1 MGVKIDKHLNWDDHI
16 DYLINKLN
24 SRICLLKRAKTYVSY
39 SLRQLLYNA
48 LIRLLCEYCCTVWG
62 NTKNENLCCLLRTR
76 KPCARLILDS
86 SVSDNSVQHF
96 GKLGWIPVDNII
108 PLRKLCIMHKVVNGT
123 CPNYFN
129 EYTLSVNDEHRY
141 NTRCQQTI
149 FYPLLSFIQNLGN
162 VLFIG
167 VTLDYGIH

>member
-1 MGVKIDKHLNWDDHI
+1 M
-16 DYLINKLN
+16 
-24 SRICLLKRAKTYVSY
+24 
-39 SLRQLLYNA
+39 
-48 LIRLLCEYCCTVWG
+48 
-62 NTKNENLCCLLRTR
+62 
-76 KPCARLILDS
+76 DS
-86 SVSDNSVQHF
+86 SVSDNSVQRF
-96 GKLGWIPVDNII
+96 SKLGWIPVDNII
-108 PLRKLCIMHKVVNGT
+108 SLRKLCIMHKVVNGT

-129 EYTLSVNDEHRY
+129 EYTLSVNGEHRY